1 MNTVV
6 FSKSGRIFLHFPT
19 HSTTVQV
26 DFYMPEK

>member
-19 HSTTVQV
+19 YSTTVQV
-26 DFYMPEK
+26 DILYA

>member
-19 HSTTVQV
+19 HSTAVQV
-26 DFYMPEK
+26 DILYA

>member
-26 DFYMPEK
+26 YVLYA

>member
-6 FSKSGRIFLHFPT
+6 FSKSGRIFLHFPK

-26 DFYMPEK
+26 DILYA

>member
-6 FSKSGRIFLHFPT
+6 FSKSGRIFLHFAT

-26 DFYMPEK
+26 DILYA

>member
-6 FSKSGRIFLHFPT
+6 FSKSGRIFLYFLT

-26 DFYMPEK
+26 DILYA

>member
-6 FSKSGRIFLHFPT
+6 FSKSGRIFLHFTT

-26 DFYMPEK
+26 DILYA

>member
-6 FSKSGRIFLHFPT
+6 FSKSGRIFFHFPT

-26 DFYMPEK
+26 DILYA